1 MKYNFD
7 QVTDRSHT
15 DATKWYVV
23 QETLDIPD
31 VTPLWIADMDFA
43 VSDPIQAALKK
54 RMECPAY
61 GYTERGP
68 IYTQVMADWFNRR
81 YQYGADPEM
90 MMMSTGVMYSVS
102 AAIRLFSQEGD
113 KILIPTPAYE
123 PFVDKTLSNRR
134 VPTLCPMH

>member
-43 VSDPIQAALKK
+43 VSIRIHRAEKAHGVPGLRI
-54 RMECPAY
+54 Y
-61 GYTERGP
+61 GTRSDYTVRGGL
-68 IYTQVMADWFNRR
+68 V
-81 YQYGADPEM
+81 
-90 MMMSTGVMYSVS
+90 
-102 AAIRLFSQEGD
+102 
-113 KILIPTPAYE
+113 
-123 PFVDKTLSNRR
+123 
-134 VPTLCPMH
+134 

>member
-43 VSDPIQAALKK
+43 VSDPIQSAMPGL
-54 RMECPAY
+54 RIY
-61 GYTERGP
+61 GTRSDLYAGHGGL
-68 IYTQVMADWFNRR
+68 V
-81 YQYGADPEM
+81 
-90 MMMSTGVMYSVS
+90 
-102 AAIRLFSQEGD
+102 
-113 KILIPTPAYE
+113 
-123 PFVDKTLSNRR
+123 
-134 VPTLCPMH
+134 

>member
-61 GYTERGP
+61 GCTELRSDLYAGHGGLDL
-68 IYTQVMADWFNRR
+68 T
-81 YQYGADPEM
+81 
-90 MMMSTGVMYSVS
+90 
-102 AAIRLFSQEGD
+102 AAINTVRIR
-113 KILIPTPAYE
+113 K
-123 PFVDKTLSNRR
+123 
-134 VPTLCPMH
+134 

>member
-43 VSDPIQAALKK
+43 VSDPIQAALK
-54 RMECPAY
+54 
-61 GYTERGP
+61 
-68 IYTQVMADWFNRR
+68 
-81 YQYGADPEM
+81 
-90 MMMSTGVMYSVS
+90 STFY
-102 AAIRLFSQEGD
+102 I
-113 KILIPTPAYE
+113 T
-123 PFVDKTLSNRR
+123 KTLSI
-134 VPTLCPMH
+134 VPDLGWGLPNGREIFAWAESNCSGFFWRFLS

>member
-43 VSDPIQAALKK
+43 VSDPIQQALK
-54 RMECPAY
+54 
-61 GYTERGP
+61 
-68 IYTQVMADWFNRR
+68 RR
-81 YQYGADPEM
+81 
-90 MMMSTGVMYSVS
+90 
-102 AAIRLFSQEGD
+102 
-113 KILIPTPAYE
+113 
-123 PFVDKTLSNRR
+123 
-134 VPTLCPMH
+134 